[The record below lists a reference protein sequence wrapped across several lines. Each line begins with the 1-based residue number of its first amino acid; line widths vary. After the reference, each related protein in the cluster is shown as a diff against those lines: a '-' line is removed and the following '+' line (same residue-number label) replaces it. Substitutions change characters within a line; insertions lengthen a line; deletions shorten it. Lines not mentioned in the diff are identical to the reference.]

1 MVKVY
6 FENLAANGTSNYAE
20 LVGIFIDEETYMA
33 CLPALEV
40 LANHNNYIV
49 TESVDEE
56 VELHDLED
64 LASHDVVTQLKQNK
78 S

>member
-6 FENLAANGTSNYAE
+6 FENQSANGTSNYAE
-20 LVGIFIDEETYMA
+20 LVAIFINEETYNA
-33 CLPALEV
+33 SLPALEV

-56 VELHDLED
+56 VDLADLED
-64 LASHDVVTQLKQNK
+64 LASLDVLTQLKENK

>member
-6 FENLAANGTSNYAE
+6 FENLSANGTSNYAV
-20 LVGIFIDEETYMA
+20 LVAIFIDEETYDA
-33 CLPALEV
+33 SRPALV
-40 LANHNNYIV
+40 SIANQNNYIV

-56 VELHDLED
+56 VDLADLED
-64 LASHDVVTQLKQNK
+64 LASLDVLTQLKQNK

>member
-6 FENLAANGTSNYAE
+6 FENLSANGTSNYAE
-20 LVGIFIDEETYMA
+20 LVAIFKDEESY
-33 CLPALEV
+33 
-40 LANHNNYIV
+40 NYCINELHDKASDMNMIV

-56 VELHDLED
+56 IDLADLED
-64 LASHDVVTQLKQNK
+64 LCSLDVLTQIKENK

>member
-6 FENLAANGTSNYAE
+6 FENLSANGTSNYAE
-20 LVGIFIDEETYMA
+20 IVAIFIDEETYNA
-33 CLPALEV
+33 SRPALV
-40 LANHNNYIV
+40 GLANHNNMIV

-56 VELHDLED
+56 VDLADLED